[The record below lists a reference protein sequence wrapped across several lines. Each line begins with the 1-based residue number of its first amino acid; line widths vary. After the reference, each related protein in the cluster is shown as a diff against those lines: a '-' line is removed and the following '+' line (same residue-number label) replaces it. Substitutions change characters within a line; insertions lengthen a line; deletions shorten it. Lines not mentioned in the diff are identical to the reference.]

1 MVKSSTLIVPSA
13 FEVLREKSGF
23 LLWEQYGC
31 MERSGTP
38 FSERLLNLIFFWCRL
53 RPVQW
58 LTNRCCV
65 NKLRMQKT
73 VMVKEVVEA
82 VGRYYREHKLE
93 VAMDARQAL
102 IYQKIYF
109 RQKAKSIRQ
118 KLTALE
124 DEAPSIKDPA
134 KLQTLL
140 FFYRRRA
147 LELNKQK
154 QPVAIVD
161 YLSRYYIE
169 DMAADFDPAFLIAFR
184 SIARHIFP
192 HLVKSIRL
200 SEEESG
206 VFDQIRDLMGK
217 APVFI
222 LPNHVSNAD
231 HIPICFAIN
240 GFNGLQPVI
249 AAGANLFRG
258 VSNWIMP
265 RVNAYKIRREHLGRD
280 SRWFQ
285 NLKWFHNPVYRQVHR
300 EYLHYLW
307 DHNEPFMFY
316 IEGTRSRDGRIGK
329 PKTGIME
336 NLAGYVKN
344 TGRQVYLVPVSL
356 SYTIVPED
364 VDIEAS
370 RTGKNISEKDI
381 FTQLAMLDKQYAK
394 LPDSAIH
401 VHFSTPISYGSESGN
416 INNAVIRLMES
427 IGRGVV
433 RSYTSL
439 LAEAIMNMDVDSRE
453 EKSFTIQEVSDYFL
467 EHFELLPEVVDADV
481 AHDIMMAIDAF
492 CRKKFILQNSLT
504 GDYQVE
510 NMPLIQ
516 QYARRIAHLS

>member
-1 MVKSSTLIVPSA
+1 M
-13 FEVLREKSGF
+13 EKV
-23 LLWEQYGC
+23 
-31 MERSGTP
+31 GTP
-38 FSERLLNLIFFWCRL
+38 FSERLLSLVFFWCRL

-65 NKLRMQKT
+65 NKARMPKA
-73 VMVKEVVEA
+73 VVVKMVVEA
-82 VGRYYREHKLE
+82 VSHYYREHKLE
-93 VAMDARQAL
+93 AAMDARQAR

-109 RQKAKSIRQ
+109 RQKAKSIRH
-118 KLTALE
+118 KLIAPE
-124 DEAPSIKDPA
+124 DKAPSIKDPA

-154 QPVAIVD
+154 QPAAIID
-161 YLSRYYIE
+161 YLARYYIE
-169 DMAADFDPAFLIAFR
+169 DMAADLDPAFLIAFR
-184 SIARHIFP
+184 SIGRRIFP

-200 SEEESG
+200 SEEEPG
-206 VFDQIRDLMGK
+206 VFDQVRDLMGK

-222 LPNHVSNAD
+222 LPNHISNAD

-240 GFNGLQPVI
+240 GFSGLQPVI

-285 NLKWFHNPVYRQVHR
+285 NLKWFHNPVYRRVHT
-300 EYLHYLW
+300 EYLQHAW
-307 DHNEPFMFY
+307 DQNEPFMFY
-316 IEGTRSRDGRIGK
+316 LEGTRSRDGRIGK
-329 PKTGIME
+329 PKKGIME
-336 NLAGYVKN
+336 NLAEYVEN

-364 VDIEAS
+364 EDIEAS

-401 VHFSTPISYGSESGN
+401 VRFSTPIPYGPDSEN
-416 INNAVIRLMES
+416 IDDTVSRLME
-427 IGRGVV
+427 
-433 RSYTSL
+433 
-439 LAEAIMNMDVDSRE
+439 AI
-453 EKSFTIQEVSDYFL
+453 
-467 EHFELLPEVVDADV
+467 
-481 AHDIMMAIDAF
+481 
-492 CRKKFILQNSLT
+492 
-504 GDYQVE
+504 
-510 NMPLIQ
+510 
-516 QYARRIAHLS
+516 

>member
-1 MVKSSTLIVPSA
+1 MDRT
-13 FEVLREKSGF
+13 
-23 LLWEQYGC
+23 
-31 MERSGTP
+31 GTP
-38 FSERLLNLIFFWCRL
+38 FTNRLLNLIFFWCRL

-58 LTNRCCV
+58 LTNHCCV
-65 NKLRMQKT
+65 NKVRIQKAAA
-73 VMVKEVVEA
+73 VREVVAA

-93 VAMDARQAL
+93 AALDARQAR

-109 RQKAKSIRQ
+109 RQKAKSIQR
-118 KLTALE
+118 KLE
-124 DEAPSIKDPA
+124 GQEKGDEVGKDPA
-134 KLQTLL
+134 KLRSLL
-140 FFYRRRA
+140 FFYRRRSQ
-147 LELNKQK
+147 ELNRLK
-154 QPVAIVD
+154 QPAAIID

-184 SIARHIFP
+184 SIARRIFP

-200 SEEESG
+200 SEAEPG
-206 VFDQIRDLMGK
+206 VFDQVKELMGE

-222 LPNHVSNAD
+222 LPNHISNAD
-231 HIPICFAIN
+231 HIPICLAIN
-240 GFNGLQPVI
+240 GFKGLQPVI

-285 NLKWFHNPVYRQVHR
+285 NLKWFHNPVYRQVHQ
-300 EYLHYLW
+300 EYLYYLW

-316 IEGTRSRDGRIGK
+316 LEGTRSRDGRIGE

-336 NLAGYVKN
+336 NLADYVKK

-381 FTQLAMLDKQYAK
+381 FAQLAVLDKQYAK

-401 VHFSTPISYGSESGN
+401 VRFSAPIAYGPESGG
-416 INNAVIRLMES
+416 IGDTVDRLMEA

-433 RSYTSL
+433 RPYTSM
-439 LAEAIMNMDVDSRE
+439 LARAIVSLCDPDRDT
-453 EKSFTIQEVSDYFL
+453 FTIEEVNDYFL
-467 EHFELLPEVVDADV
+467 EHFDRVPELADADV
-481 AHDIMMAIDAF
+481 PEEIMTALTAF
-492 CRKKFILQNSLT
+492 SRKGFIELDNMT
-504 GDYQVE
+504 GDYRLL
-510 NMPLIQ
+510 NLPLVR
-516 QYARRIAHLS
+516 QYANRIAHLD

>member
-1 MVKSSTLIVPSA
+1 M
-13 FEVLREKSGF
+13 EKT
-23 LLWEQYGC
+23 
-31 MERSGTP
+31 GTP

-53 RPVQW
+53 RPIQW

-65 NKLRMQKT
+65 NKVRMPKT
-73 VMVKEVVEA
+73 VVVKKVVEA
-82 VGRYYREHKLE
+82 VNGYYQDHKVEAAL
-93 VAMDARQAL
+93 DARQAR
-102 IYQKIYF
+102 IYQKIHF
-109 RQKAKSIRQ
+109 RQKAKSIQ
-118 KLTALE
+118 HKLTAF
-124 DEAPSIKDPA
+124 EADAPAIKDPA

-154 QPVAIVD
+154 QPAVIID
-161 YLSRYYIE
+161 YLAHYYIE
-169 DMAADFDPAFLIAFR
+169 DMAAEFDPAFLIAFR

-206 VFDQIRDLMGK
+206 VFDQVRDLMGK

-222 LPNHVSNAD
+222 LPNHISNAD

-240 GFNGLQPVI
+240 GFSGLQPVI

-258 VSNWIMP
+258 VSSWIMP

-285 NLKWFHNPVYRQVHR
+285 QLKWFHNPIYRQVHK

-307 DHNEPFMFY
+307 GQNEPFMFY
-316 IEGTRSRDGRIGK
+316 IEGTRSRDGRLGK
-329 PKTGIME
+329 PKLGIME
-336 NLAGYVKN
+336 DLANYVKEHKR
-344 TGRQVYLVPVSL
+344 TVYLVPVSL

-364 VDIEAS
+364 VEIEAS
-370 RTGKNISEKDI
+370 RSGKNISEKDI
-381 FTQLAMLDKQYAK
+381 FAQLAQLDKQYAK

-401 VHFSTPISYGSESGN
+401 VHFSTPISYGPDLQNMTDTVS
-416 INNAVIRLMES
+416 RLMES
-427 IGRGVV
+427 ISRGVV
-433 RSYTSL
+433 RPYTSL
-439 LAEAIMNMDVDSRE
+439 LAEAIMNMGVDDRD

-467 EHFELLPEVVDADV
+467 EHFELLPEIVDADV

-492 CRKKFILQNSLT
+492 CRKGFIRQDSLT
-504 GDYQVE
+504 EVFQLE
-510 NMPLIQ
+510 NVPLIQ

>member
-1 MVKSSTLIVPSA
+1 
-13 FEVLREKSGF
+13 
-23 LLWEQYGC
+23 
-31 MERSGTP
+31 MERTGTP
-38 FSERLLNLIFFWCRL
+38 FSERLLSLVFFWCRL

-65 NKLRMQKT
+65 NKIRIQKP
-73 VMVKEVVEA
+73 VVVEEVVEA

-93 VAMDARQAL
+93 AAMDARQAR

-109 RQKAKSIRQ
+109 HQKAKAIRR
-118 KLTALE
+118 KMTSTEADAL
-124 DEAPSIKDPA
+124 PSKDPA
-134 KLQTLL
+134 KLQSLL
-140 FFYRRRA
+140 FFYQRRA
-147 LELNKQK
+147 RELNKQK
-154 QPVAIVD
+154 QPDAIID
-161 YLSRYYIE
+161 FLARYYIE
-169 DMAADFDPAFLIAFR
+169 DMAADFDPAFLITFR

-200 SEEESG
+200 SEEEPG
-206 VFDQIRDLMGK
+206 VFDQVRDLMGK

-222 LPNHVSNAD
+222 LPNHISNAD

-240 GFNGLQPVI
+240 GFSGLHPVI

-265 RVNAYKIRREHLGRD
+265 RLNAYKIRREHLGRD

-329 PKTGIME
+329 PKKGIME
-336 NLAGYVKN
+336 NMADYVKN

-394 LPDSAIH
+394 LPDSSIH
-401 VHFSTPISYGSESGN
+401 VRFSTPISYGPESEN
-416 INNAVIRLMES
+416 IDDTVTRLMES
-427 IGRGVV
+427 ISRGVV
-433 RSYTSL
+433 RPYTSL
-439 LAEAIMNMDVDSRE
+439 LAEAIMNMGVDDRD
-453 EKSFTIQEVSDYFL
+453 EKFFTIQEVSDYFL
-467 EHFELLPEVVDADV
+467 DHFESLPEVVDADV
-481 AHDIMMAIDAF
+481 AHDIMMAIEAF
-492 CRKKFILQNSLT
+492 CRKGFIRRDSLT
-504 GDYQVE
+504 EDFQLE
-510 NMPLIQ
+510 NMPLIR

>member
-1 MVKSSTLIVPSA
+1 
-13 FEVLREKSGF
+13 
-23 LLWEQYGC
+23 
-31 MERSGTP
+31 
-38 FSERLLNLIFFWCRL
+38 
-53 RPVQW
+53 
-58 LTNRCCV
+58 
-65 NKLRMQKT
+65 MQKT
-73 VMVKEVVEA
+73 VVGREVVQA

-93 VAMDARQAL
+93 ASMDARQAR

-109 RQKAKSIRQ
+109 HQKAKAIRR
-118 KLTALE
+118 KMTST
-124 DEAPSIKDPA
+124 EADASPSKDPA
-134 KLQTLL
+134 KLQSLL
-140 FFYRRRA
+140 FFYQRRA
-147 LELNKQK
+147 RELNKQK
-154 QPVAIVD
+154 QPDAIID
-161 YLSRYYIE
+161 FLARYYIE

-200 SEEESG
+200 SEEEPG
-206 VFDQIRDLMGK
+206 VFDQVRDLMGK
-217 APVFI
+217 TPVFI
-222 LPNHVSNAD
+222 LPNHISNAD

-240 GFNGLQPVI
+240 GFSGLHPVI
-249 AAGANLFRG
+249 AAGSNLFRG

-300 EYLHYLW
+300 KYLHYLW

-336 NLAGYVKN
+336 DLADYVKN

-381 FTQLAMLDKQYAK
+381 FSQLAMLDKQYAK

-401 VHFSTPISYGSESGN
+401 VHFSTPISYGPDSQDVTD
-416 INNAVIRLMES
+416 AVSRLMEA

-433 RSYTSL
+433 RSYTSM
-439 LAEAIMNMDVDSRE
+439 LAEAIMMICADGRE
-453 EKSFTIQEVSDYFL
+453 QKSFTLMEVNDYFL
-467 EHFELLPEVVDADV
+467 EHFESLPEVVNADV
-481 AHDIMMAIDAF
+481 AHDIMMAIEAF
-492 CRKKFILQNSLT
+492 CRKGFIRRDSLT
-504 GDYQVE
+504 EVYQLE
-510 NMPLIQ
+510 NVPLIR

>member
-1 MVKSSTLIVPSA
+1 MQRTVV
-13 FEVLREKSGF
+13 
-23 LLWEQYGC
+23 
-31 MERSGTP
+31 
-38 FSERLLNLIFFWCRL
+38 
-53 RPVQW
+53 VQ
-58 LTNRCCV
+58 
-65 NKLRMQKT
+65 
-73 VMVKEVVEA
+73 EVVKA

-93 VAMDARQAL
+93 AAMDARQAR

-109 RQKAKSIRQ
+109 SQKAKAIRRR
-118 KLTALE
+118 LTTFDA
-124 DEAPSIKDPA
+124 DAPATKDPA

-140 FFYRRRA
+140 LFYQQRSK
-147 LELNKQK
+147 ELKKQK
-154 QPVAIVD
+154 QPAATID
-161 YLSRYYIE
+161 YLARYYIE

-184 SIARHIFP
+184 SIARRIFP

-200 SEEESG
+200 SEEEPG
-206 VFDQIRDLMGK
+206 VFDQVRDLMGK

-222 LPNHVSNAD
+222 LPNHISNAD

-240 GFNGLQPVI
+240 GFSGLHPVI
-249 AAGANLFRG
+249 AAGSNLFRG

-300 EYLHYLW
+300 KYLHYLW

-336 NLAGYVKN
+336 DLADYVKN

-381 FTQLAMLDKQYAK
+381 FSQLAMLDKQYAK

-401 VHFSTPISYGSESGN
+401 VHFSTPISYGPDSQDVTD
-416 INNAVIRLMES
+416 AVSRLMEA

-433 RSYTSL
+433 RSYTSM
-439 LAEAIMNMDVDSRE
+439 LAEAIMMICADGRE
-453 EKSFTIQEVSDYFL
+453 QKSFTLMEVNDYFL
-467 EHFELLPEVVDADV
+467 EHFESLPEVVNADV
-481 AHDIMMAIDAF
+481 AHDIMMAIEAF
-492 CRKKFILQNSLT
+492 CRKGFIRRDSLT
-504 GDYQVE
+504 EVYQLE
-510 NMPLIQ
+510 NVPLIR

>member
-1 MVKSSTLIVPSA
+1 M
-13 FEVLREKSGF
+13 EKV
-23 LLWEQYGC
+23 
-31 MERSGTP
+31 GTP
-38 FSERLLNLIFFWCRL
+38 FRERLLNLIFFWCRL
-53 RPVQW
+53 RLVQW

-65 NKLRMQKT
+65 NKVRLQKT
-73 VMVKEVVEA
+73 VVVKKVVEA
-82 VGRYYREHKLE
+82 VNGYYREHKLE
-93 VAMDARQAL
+93 AAMDARQAR

-118 KLTALE
+118 KLTAPE
-124 DEAPSIKDPA
+124 AEAPAIKDPA

-154 QPVAIVD
+154 QPAAIID

-169 DMAADFDPAFLIAFR
+169 DMAADFDPAFLITFR

-192 HLVKSIRL
+192 HFVKSIRL
-200 SEEESG
+200 SEEEPG
-206 VFDQIRDLMGK
+206 VFAQVRDLMGK

-222 LPNHVSNAD
+222 LPNHISNAD
-231 HIPICFAIN
+231 HIPICIAIN
-240 GFNGLQPVI
+240 GFSGLHPVI

-285 NLKWFHNPVYRQVHR
+285 NLKWFHNPVYRQVHS

-329 PKTGIME
+329 PKKGIME
-336 NLAGYVKN
+336 NMADYVKN

-381 FTQLAMLDKQYAK
+381 FTQLAILDKQYAK

-401 VHFSTPISYGSESGN
+401 VHFSTPISYGAESKN
-416 INNAVIRLMES
+416 LDDTVTRLMES
-427 IGRGVV
+427 ISRGVV
-433 RSYTSL
+433 RPYTSL
-439 LAEAIMNMDVDSRE
+439 LAEAIMNMDVDGRD
-453 EKSFTIQEVSDYFL
+453 EKSFTIQEISDYFL
-467 EHFELLPEVVDADV
+467 EHFESLPEVADADV
-481 AHDIMMAIDAF
+481 AHDIMMAIEAF
-492 CRKKFILQNSLT
+492 CRKGFIRQDRMS
-504 GDYQVE
+504 GDFQLE
-510 NMPLIQ
+510 NMPLIR